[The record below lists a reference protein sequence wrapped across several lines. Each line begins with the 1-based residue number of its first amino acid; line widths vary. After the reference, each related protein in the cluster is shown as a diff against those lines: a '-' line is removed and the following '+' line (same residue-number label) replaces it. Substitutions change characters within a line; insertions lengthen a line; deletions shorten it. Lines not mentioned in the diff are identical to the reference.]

1 MKFADVVLPLPL
13 EGTFTYGLPESLR
26 AVVRVGMRVVV
37 PLGRSK
43 TYTAMVARL
52 HDEEPAMKW
61 RDILHVVDDAPVLL
75 PEQLRLWRWIA
86 DYYMAPLGDVYN
98 MAMPAG
104 MKDEDAY
111 HPRTEQYVE
120 LAMQY
125 RDAAALH
132 ALFDQMRRA
141 SRQLSVLMDYLALSH
156 WDSIEGTTPTE
167 DIREVTREELMNVS
181 HATSAAVKMLTDRG
195 ILRIYYKEVGRLNLD
210 GEPHPENVKPL
221 SDAQQKAYDEILR
234 QMDSHGV
241 TLLHGVTSS
250 GKTVIYIH
258 LIERALSQGRQVLY
272 LLPEIALTVQMT
284 QRLQRVFGRR
294 LGIYHSRYSDAERVE
309 IWKKQLSP
317 EPYDIILGARS
328 AMFLPFQRLGLVIVD
343 EEHESSFK
351 QQDPSPRYHARS
363 AAIMLARMCGA
374 KTLLGSA
381 TPSAETYHNAMTG
394 KYGLVTLSTRY
405 QGISLPAVEIVDI
418 KDLARRKMMRGPFSP
433 AMLVAI
439 REALDRRQQVILF
452 QNRRGYSP
460 MIECPT
466 CGWVPRCKNC
476 DVSLSLHRNMNIL
489 TCHYCGYTYT
499 VPKSCPSCGQTDLR
513 SRGFGTEKIEDI
525 IRQTFPEA
533 RTQRMDLDTTRT
545 RNAYERIIDDF
556 SHYRT
561 DILIGTQMITKG
573 LDFDRVALVGILDA
587 DTMLNYPDFRAYE
600 QAFTML
606 TQVSGRAG
614 RKGHQ
619 GRVILQTRNA
629 QLPVVRHVVEH
640 DFQRFFQELSEER
653 REFHY
658 PPFTHLV
665 YVYLR
670 HRKEHIVDSAAR
682 ETGTRLRNIFGAR
695 VLGPDRP
702 SVARVKNMYV
712 RKLMVKLENGIDQK
726 LVRQYL
732 RAVQK
737 QIEDDKRYVS
747 LQIYYDVDPL

>member
-98 MAMPAG
+98 VAMPAG
-104 MKDEDAY
+104 MKDEAAY

-120 LAMQY
+120 LAPQY

-132 ALFDQMRRA
+132 TLFDQMRRA

-195 ILRIYYKEVGRLNLD
+195 ILQIYYKEVGRLNLD

-250 GKTVIYIH
+250 GKTEIYIH
-258 LIERALSQGRQVLY
+258 LIGRTLSQGRQVLY

-439 REALDRRQQVILF
+439 REALDRRQQVIVF

-545 RNAYERIIDDF
+545 RNAYERIINDF

-561 DILIGTQMITKG
+561 DVLIGTQMITKG

-614 RKGHQ
+614 RKRHQ

-682 ETGTRLRNIFGAR
+682 ETGARLRNIFGTR